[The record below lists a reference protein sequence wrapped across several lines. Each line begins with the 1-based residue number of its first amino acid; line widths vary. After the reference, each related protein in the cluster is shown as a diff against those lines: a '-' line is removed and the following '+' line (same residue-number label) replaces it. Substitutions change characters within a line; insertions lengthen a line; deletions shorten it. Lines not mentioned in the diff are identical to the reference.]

1 MAARNH
7 REARA
12 SLKRLI
18 QAEEISWTTHAKQR
32 MLERNVTS
40 RDVLRVLQAGHEV
53 EGPIRNEKMN
63 WTCTFAGNSAGVG
76 VQVVAV
82 LVEEGNETCLVVT
95 VIN

>member
-1 MAARNH
+1 
-7 REARA
+7 
-12 SLKRLI
+12 
-18 QAEEISWTTHAKQR
+18 
-32 MLERNVTS
+32 VTS

-63 WTCTFAGNSAGVG
+63 WKCTYAGNSAGVG

-82 LVEEGNETCLVVT
+82 LIEEGNETCLVVT